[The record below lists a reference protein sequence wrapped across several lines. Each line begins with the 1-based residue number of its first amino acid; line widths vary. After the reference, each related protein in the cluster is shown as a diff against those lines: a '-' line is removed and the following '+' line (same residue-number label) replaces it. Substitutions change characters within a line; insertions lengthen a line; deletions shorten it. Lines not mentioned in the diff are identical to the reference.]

1 MALRKTIISLCLFIF
16 VLLQATGCNT
26 TESRIQKSDESIIEI
41 AYQYLSENTRKTIVD
56 WKSAKV
62 QEDNDSAGY
71 LVAGPNGV
79 VSTKGKDTYIIT
91 FKTNGAAALGPV
103 MVFMD
108 RNTYEI
114 IGVGLRD

>member
-1 MALRKTIISLCLFIF
+1 LLIL

-26 TESRIQKSDESIIEI
+26 EYRTKKSDADIIEI

-56 WKSAKV
+56 WKNAEV
-62 QEDNDSAGY
+62 QEDNDSVGY
-71 LVAGPNGV
+71 LVANQNGV

-91 FKTNGAAALGPV
+91 FKTNSHYALGPV

-108 RNTYEI
+108 RNTYKI